1 MGINKRNFHNF
12 IREENMAMIL
22 IGIELVL
29 NWNQIKPSN
38 NKGETVEKVI
48 ILLVISKTIKN

>member
-1 MGINKRNFHNF
+1 MS
-12 IREENMAMIL
+12 MIL

-48 ILLVISKTIKN
+48 ILLVMNKKINN